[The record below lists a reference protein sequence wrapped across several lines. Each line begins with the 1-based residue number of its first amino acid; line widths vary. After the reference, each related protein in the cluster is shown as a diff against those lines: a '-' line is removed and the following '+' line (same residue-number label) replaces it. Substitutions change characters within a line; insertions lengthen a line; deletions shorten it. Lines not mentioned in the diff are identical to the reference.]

1 MKHISTLFTAKK
13 SLLTTV
19 GLAFVLVACNNQP
32 SLPSS
37 SSGTQTSSTSQSSQ
51 SSSLDGFA
59 TWVNSTQAIDI
70 NGDGSINQTDYTL
83 WLEYLVWR
91 DSDAGQDYNDDRKV
105 NTIDFMI
112 YKQFNIWRISDS
124 ARDFND
130 DKLINILDYIIWLD
144 YLDWKDSDEAEDLN
158 NDSKIN
164 DLDYEIFLQG
174 SEFEGNYLIRNYN
187 YVGAGLQLL
196 QSGIK
201 FSELGGVLES
211 ITLTV
216 DISGEISATI
226 DNTLKS
232 QLGNDLSVVESV
244 FDNMTIERISP
255 LLVAIDTVVIIGGTT
270 INLTFNLTNITGGY
284 RSTTTIVS
292 NSQTITISFDLI
304 LL

>member
-1 MKHISTLFTAKK
+1 MNKQLLPIILF
-13 SLLTTV
+13 SI
-19 GLAFVLVACNNQP
+19 VLVACGNEFPQ
-32 SLPSS
+32 L
-37 SSGTQTSSTSQSSQ
+37 STSTNQSTQ

-59 TWVNSTQAIDI
+59 IWVNSTQAIDI

-91 DSDAGQDYNDDRKV
+91 DSDTAQDYNDDRKV

-130 DKLINILDYIIWLD
+130 DKRIDILDYIIWLD
-144 YLDWKDSDEAEDLN
+144 YLDWKASDKASDLN

-174 SEFEGNYLIRNYN
+174 SEFEGSYQIRNYN

-201 FSELGGVLES
+201 FSELGGVLGS

-216 DISGEISATI
+216 DTAGEITATI

-255 LLVAIDTVVIIGGTT
+255 LLVAIDTVVIISGTT